1 MSHPANM
8 GDTEILVMKNDLQ
21 PNYHL
26 QKYMDKTTLTEIFK
40 SSDNSKMQFFLNQ
53 TVQWSAENNVNL
65 NPEKT
70 KEMFL
75 TLRHKSQNDLPALV
89 IQNNEISNVEQSTIL
104 GLIVTE
110 NLTWSEN
117 TDYICKKASKRLH
130 F

>member
-1 MSHPANM
+1 
-8 GDTEILVMKNDLQ
+8 
-21 PNYHL
+21 
-26 QKYMDKTTLTEIFK
+26 
-40 SSDNSKMQFFLNQ
+40 MQLFLNQ
-53 TVQWSAENNVNL
+53 TVQWSADNNMNL

-89 IQNNEISNVEQSTIL
+89 IQNKEICNVEQTTIL

-130 F
+130 FLTELKRSGLSYSDLISYYTAVIRYVL